1 MFQFMEGDKQ
11 RELDRVKEVLEN
23 LKASIVIEQMVM
35 EDSLSTTLRAL
46 NKVEGL

>member
-46 NKVEGL
+46 YKVEGL